1 MKDEGQRRRIRLA
14 VAVLS
19 FLLLPALAWWWLVG
33 SRNIPRPGET
43 APPSFR
49 LSDRLAT
56 LEVAEGDD
64 GIRVVFQTRSGKTE
78 LAGEEFLRELK
89 RQLDEKKRW
98 GWLFQKLDITGWA
111 SLAWVGFGFLAQG
124 VFMSRMMVQWYVS
137 EKAKSSVVPPAF
149 WWLSLL
155 GASMLI
161 VYYIWRKDPV
171 SFLAQCFGWTVYV
184 RNLWFIHAE
193 SVRAKK

>member
-1 MKDEGQRRRIRLA
+1 MTRSHSRRA
-14 VAVLS
+14 VTVL
-19 FLLLPALAWWWLVG
+19 FALV
-33 SRNIPRPGET
+33 
-43 APPSFR
+43 F
-49 LSDRLAT
+49 LAT
-56 LEVAEGDD
+56 PLVATP
-64 GIRVVFQTRSGKTE
+64 QSGAPSDLPE
-78 LAGEEFLRELK
+78 LQRPIPGP
-89 RQLDEKKRW
+89 
-98 GWLFQKLDITGWA
+98 
-111 SLAWVGFGFLAQG
+111 
-124 VFMSRMMVQWYVS
+124 
-137 EKAKSSVVPPAF
+137 VVPPAF